1 MRFAFFFFCTFFFQ
15 NGDLLYS
22 HQGALKKKSITP
34 QPRDESTHLPVPE
47 PEVPTQPILPQKSQ
61 GSPNR
66 PYIGSIGQ
74 NLEGEVIDVILCK
87 GERGF
92 GFTIV
97 GGDEPGEMIQIN
109 AIVASG
115 NIPERSGKH
124 HSTTLVIIY
133 PIWCLLVYKIYS
145 RGGRAN

>member
-1 MRFAFFFFCTFFFQ
+1 MNEITSWVHPSEIEHLQ
-15 NGDLLYS
+15 NE
-22 HQGALKKKSITP
+22 KSGSVTP
-34 QPRDESTHLPVPE
+34 QPRDDPE
-47 PEVPTQPILPQKSQ
+47 PEIPQPPRKTQS
-61 GSPNR
+61 SPKR
-66 PYIGSIGQ
+66 TTPYIGSIGQ

-115 NIPERSGKH
+115 NIPERSGKY
-124 HSTTLVIIY
+124 TTTHLVQY
-133 PIWCLLVYKIYS
+133 
-145 RGGRAN
+145 